1 MADGFKL
8 TYNPKAESA
17 RMVREGLKG
26 TGPGIKFAQGGKAST
41 RPSVNGGW
49 NPLKWLKGKTQAPV
63 RQAPVKTKPPVPGKP
78 IQPGG
83 IEGSIA
89 GAAVYAAGDAII
101 PHISREAVRGAL
113 VVTGQDTTDFDNLNA
128 GRPVVRNVGGKS
140 FNIATPEGL
149 RGYQKALASGEKP
162 SVPAQ
167 PAVKPRTGAGQNLP
181 PSAATDGEG
190 PENNT
195 VGSDADPDT
204 PGLQGSGGVEVR
216 EAPTGVKQEGKK
228 LGLGDINGL
237 FSSLN
242 ERGKMT
248 AGELPVASKF
258 FSEALV
264 TTPESAYQ
272 GGELKISTEDT
283 GYEVGAPVSKGTKID
298 GSEVSYK
305 DVPGYEVPETSV
317 PMTVGR
323 DGDDPQEGVSDK
335 ADIAESVRTIRMHR
349 NKRDQ
354 LGDFSADEPFGGVS
368 ETKGNG
374 MSKERIAARN
384 AFLDPNNKGYAAI
397 RARDRAVGAFDQ
409 NGTGGMRI
417 DEEFVQFKP
426 GMSADARFE
435 LAGGKIQSKEDAQE
449 FLTKFTNRMAK
460 PDTTEE

>member
-8 TYNPKAESA
+8 TYNPKVENA
-17 RMVREGLKG
+17 RLVREGIKG
-26 TGPGIKFAQGGKAST
+26 TGPGTKVAQGGKAST

-49 NPLKWLKGKTQAPV
+49 NPLKWLKGKTQAPIKT
-63 RQAPVKTKPPVPGKP
+63 APVKTKPPVPGKP
-78 IQPGG
+78 IGLGG

-89 GAAVYAAGDAII
+89 GAAVYAAGHALI
-101 PHISREAVRGAL
+101 PHISRAAVRGAL

-162 SVPAQ
+162 SVPAE

-181 PSAATDGEG
+181 SEAAIDGEG

-195 VGSDADPDT
+195 VGSDADPET

-216 EAPTGVKQEGKK
+216 ETPTGVKQEGKK
-228 LGLGDINGL
+228 LGVGDINGL

-248 AGELPVASKF
+248 AGELPAASKF

-264 TTPESAYQ
+264 TTPQSAYQ
-272 GGELKISTEDT
+272 GGELEISTGDT

-298 GSEVSYK
+298 GSQVSYK

-335 ADIAESVRTIRMHR
+335 PDIAESVRTIRMHR

-354 LGDFSADEPFGGVS
+354 LEGFSTDEPFGGVS

-374 MSKERIAARN
+374 MTAERRAAVS
-384 AFLDPNNKGYAAI
+384 AFLDPNNKGYGAI
-397 RARDRAVGAFDQ
+397 RAADRAVGVFDQ

-417 DEEFVQFKP
+417 DDEFVQFKP

-435 LAGGKIQSKEDAQE
+435 ARGGGIQSKEDAQT
-449 FLTKFTNRMAK
+449 FLKKYTNALST
-460 PDTTEE
+460 PDTEEE